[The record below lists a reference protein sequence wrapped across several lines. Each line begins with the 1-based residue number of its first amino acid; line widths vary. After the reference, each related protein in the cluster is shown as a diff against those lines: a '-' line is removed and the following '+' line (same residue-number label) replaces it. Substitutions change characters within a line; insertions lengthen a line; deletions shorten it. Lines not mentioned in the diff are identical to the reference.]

1 MPGQVSQLD
10 DNVQDTR
17 LAAQTALDA
26 VNGAIDALTLVKD
39 VFEVLED
46 IDEDAEKLE
55 SIAKGLKNALALISK
70 VGPPLSSVT
79 PFLKR
84 VIESVEERAND
95 VANGIDVE
103 SKFGDFKNNVEALIN
118 GLEGARDALEI
129 TVAELSAIEN
139 GIADAADGIENAY
152 SIPTELQNAIDQAEI
167 TAGTINGAT
176 SGIADIAEDINA
188 LKVRIDGILGDFPS
202 TAATLIGVARD
213 FIDLIGKVDF
223 LQTPMDVLND
233 ALEPVQWA
241 LDAAEAVID
250 AVINPVLDPI
260 LDSLGVTDLFE
271 QMSDAINDLI
281 PELSLFEGID
291 LDLGN
296 FEVEFGDL
304 VVEAPNLDVALE
316 PDVMARMRD
325 DVDRLA
331 VEVRKLITP
340 FDPVNLLLDDNAN
353 LAIGYD
359 GFEGRDP
366 NGIIAGG
373 TNIFAQDGDDLIS
386 GGLGDDVLHGGA
398 GNDVLIG
405 GAGDDIIDGGTGT
418 DGVILQGNLS
428 EFSIKRDTVTGDILV
443 SHTHGA
449 SDAPDLGTDVISN
462 VEYFIF
468 EDRTLHIDD
477 FDYFYDAA
485 NGETDGDG
493 ISLPGVPT
501 GPSRDF
507 MFGTDG
513 AESIAGYELMDYIA
527 ARGGNDSLY
536 GGNGS
541 DFLEGGAGFDRIDG
555 GADSDVGSYL
565 GESDRPHFVS
575 LLAPGDPR
583 QPFVSEDF
591 YVAVENLTG
600 SDNEDWLWGDDGA
613 NRLDGRGDDDVLRGL
628 GGNDSLLS
636 GKGTDLM
643 IGGAGNDT
651 VIATA
656 VDYEPTDPSTIGR
669 KLIVAGTGNDSY
681 INERGNFSSIW
692 YGGVDYAANFPM
704 FPALAAVGL
713 SPAEID
719 AMLPHHLRVDGA
731 QNLIR
736 KYDGTGN
743 LIGTDRIEGSFQVFG
758 AEGNDTFIGSDRQD
772 VYFGGEGDDLFE
784 GGARNFRPIWDTAD
798 PQNSFT
804 VHDFYD
810 GGAGDDRFRPAQG
823 RTNLEGGSGDDT
835 VEITRQGW
843 LLVDGSDD
851 AEPAGSAEVDTLD
864 FSGSDLGWAIDL
876 SGEYIGD
883 PLKLGYK
890 GVAEGHE
897 PGTMQ
902 LPGAADYA
910 AFDSLQRQLGAPG
923 GSFDLLLG
931 ESYIEIKGFEA
942 VIGSDQN
949 DFIAGN
955 DRANH
960 LRGGLGN
967 DVILGHSGSGLDV
980 LAGEDGD
987 DTLIGSSSDDR
998 ILGGDGNDDLRNA
1011 EGGIDV
1017 GGNDLMSG
1025 GRGDDIL
1032 RLFSGPGQITLSGG
1046 PGTDV
1051 ADFSGFDG
1059 PVTLDLSQG
1068 GNATIQTSG
1077 VENLRGSQHG
1087 DNLTGNHLGNNLNGQ
1102 AGNDLIDGG
1111 LGNDVLFAGEGL
1123 DSLRGGSGNDL
1134 LVVGMGGGDMQ
1145 GGAGIDTASFG
1156 PNQTGELSD
1165 GTPDW
1170 QPVQTPGQAAIH
1182 LRDGIGGFRDLS
1194 TGVAYSY
1201 TFGGIENVSG
1211 SLSDDRLTGDDARNQ
1226 LSGDAGDDLLVGLG
1240 GNDTLSGGDGN
1251 DHLVDGIDTP
1261 AFAMNADGTR
1271 DQMLRLQGYD
1281 VMPGGS
1287 FTVDMMFRA
1296 TEAPGSMQTS
1306 FLSYAVPGSTNEL
1319 LLIGTPTG
1327 GMELWIN
1334 GRHYVTNVP
1343 LTGLFDGQAH
1353 RITLSVTPDSG
1364 GNASFSLYYDGES
1377 VYSNVIVG
1385 STIGGLTAGGT
1396 LIIGQEQDQVNGAF
1410 DSNQVLRGEVG
1421 EVRVWNRA
1429 LGATEVAQKALSPVD
1444 PATEPGLVTLWVPDP
1459 ATGRMED
1466 AMGGDP
1472 LLAET
1477 ISGAGPVPVIVA
1489 QEGGGND
1496 VMNGGAGNDT
1506 LEGGAGDDDLTGG
1519 AGDDSLVG
1527 GMGED
1532 TASFAGDDAVTVDLR
1547 ISGPQDTGRGM
1558 DVLLGIEHLTS
1569 AGGNDRLFGNAL
1581 GNGLNAGDGND
1592 ILNGMEGDDTLNGGS
1607 GADWL
1612 VGNTGMDMASYDGA
1626 AAGLIADLAN
1636 AALNTGE
1643 ARGDTYIGIESLE
1656 GSAHSDSLRGDAGAN
1671 LLSGLAGNDT
1681 LVGRGGND
1689 TLMGGQGA
1697 DWLIGST
1704 GTDAASYANAAGSV
1718 IADLGN
1724 AGLNTGAAAGDS
1736 YLDVED
1742 LIGSAYGDSL
1752 RGDGASNLL
1761 SGLAG
1766 ADTLIG
1772 YDGDDSLA
1780 GDAGEDRLIGGAGS
1794 DTAVYAS
1801 AGGGLIA
1808 DLVDPTLN
1816 TGDAR
1821 GDTYL
1826 SVENL
1831 LGSAFGDV
1839 LRGNHLG
1846 NVIEGGAG
1854 GDVLIGRQG
1863 ADTMSGGDGDDVL
1876 RGDGGADV
1884 LDGGAGED
1892 LLIGGP
1898 GTDLLTGGAD
1908 ADVFLFASATEAGL
1922 GAARDQILDFEQGL
1936 DVINLAGVVPG
1947 AFSFRGTDGFTG
1959 TGAPELQLIETAG
1972 GGTVVQFDTDGDGSA
1987 DGGIRVVG
1995 VSGLTADDFIL

>member
-1 MPGQVSQLD
+1 MPSQISQLD

-26 VNGAIDALTLVKD
+26 VNGAIDALDLVKD

-55 SIAKGLKNALALISK
+55 SIAKGLKNALTLISK

-84 VIESVEERAND
+84 VIESVEERAHD

-103 SKFGDFKNNVEALIN
+103 SKFGDFKDTVAALID
-118 GLEGARDALEI
+118 GLEGARDTLEI
-129 TVAELSAIEN
+129 AVAELSAVEN

-152 SIPTELQNAIDQAEI
+152 SIPPELQNAIDQAEI
-167 TAGTINGAT
+167 IAANINNST
-176 SGIADIAEDINA
+176 SGISDLAEDINT

-241 LDAAEAVID
+241 LDAAETVIE

-260 LDSLGVTDLFE
+260 MDSLGITDLFDK
-271 QMSDAINDLI
+271 MSDAINALI
-281 PELSLFEGID
+281 PEFSLFEGID

-304 VVEAPNLDVALE
+304 VVDAPNLDVALD

-325 DVDRLA
+325 DIDRLA

-340 FDPVNLLLDDNAN
+340 FDPVNLLLDDSAN

-405 GAGDDIIDGGTGT
+405 GAGDDIIDGGSGT

-428 EFSIKRDTVTGDILV
+428 EFSIKRDTVTGNITV
-443 SHTHGA
+443 SHTHGP
-449 SDAPDLGTDVISN
+449 SQGPDLGTDVISN

-527 ARGGNDSLY
+527 ARDGNDSLY
-536 GGNGS
+536 GGNGN

-565 GESDRPHFVS
+565 GDSDRAHFVS

-583 QPFVSEDF
+583 QPFISEDF
-591 YVAVENLTG
+591 YIAVENLTG
-600 SDNEDWLWGDDGA
+600 SDNEDWLWGDDTA
-613 NRLDGRGDDDVLRGL
+613 NRLDGRGDNDVLRGL

-681 INERGNFSSIW
+681 INERGNFSSLW

-704 FPALAAVGL
+704 FPTLAAVGL

-719 AMLPHHLRVDGA
+719 AMLPDQLRVDGA
-731 QNLIR
+731 QDLIR
-736 KYDGTGN
+736 KYDSTGN
-743 LIGTDRIEGSFQVFG
+743 LIGTDRIEGSFRIYG
-758 AEGNDTFIGSDRQD
+758 AEGDDTFIGSDRQD
-772 VYFGGEGDDLFE
+772 VYFGGDGNDLFE

-798 PQNSFT
+798 PQNSFA

-823 RTNLEGGSGDDT
+823 RTNLAGGRGDDT

-843 LLVDGSDD
+843 LLVDGSEDT
-851 AEPAGSAEVDTLD
+851 EPSGSAEVDTLD

-897 PGTMQ
+897 PGTTM
-902 LPGAADYA
+902 LPGATDYA
-910 AFDSLQRQLGAPG
+910 GFDSLQRQLGAPG

-931 ESYIEIKGFEA
+931 ESYLEIKGFEA

-987 DTLIGSSSDDR
+987 DTVIGSSSDDR

-1011 EGGIDV
+1011 EGSIDV
-1017 GGNDLMSG
+1017 GGTNLMSG

-1046 PGTDV
+1046 PGVDV

-1068 GNATIQTSG
+1068 GNAGIQTSG
-1077 VENLRGSQHG
+1077 VENLRGSQNG
-1087 DNLTGNHLGNNLNGQ
+1087 DTLTGNHLGNNLNGQ

-1145 GGAGIDTASFG
+1145 GGIGIDTASFG

-1165 GTPDW
+1165 GSPDW
-1170 QPVQTPGQAAIH
+1170 QPTQTSGQAAIH
-1182 LRDGIGGFRDLS
+1182 LKDGIGGFRDLS
-1194 TGVAYSY
+1194 TGVAHTY

-1211 SLSDDRLTGDDARNQ
+1211 SLSDDRLTGDHARNQ

-1251 DHLVDGIDTP
+1251 DHLVDGIDVP

-1271 DQMLRLQGYD
+1271 DQMLRLEGYD
-1281 VMPGGS
+1281 DMPGGS

-1296 TEAPGSMQTS
+1296 TEAPGTVQTS

-1319 LLIGTPTG
+1319 LIIGTPTG

-1334 GRHYVTNVP
+1334 GQYFVTNVP
-1343 LTGLFDGQAH
+1343 LDGLFDGQPH
-1353 RITLSVTPDSG
+1353 RITLSVSPALG
-1364 GNASFSLYYDGES
+1364 GNASFSLYHDGEN
-1377 VYSNVIVG
+1377 VYSNVLTG
-1385 STIGGLTAGGT
+1385 SAIGGLTAGGT

-1444 PATEPGLVTLWVPDP
+1444 PATEPGLVTLWAPDP
-1459 ATGRMED
+1459 DTGRMED

-1477 ISGAGPVPVIVA
+1477 ISGAGPLPQIVTQA
-1489 QEGGGND
+1489 GGGKE

-1506 LEGGAGDDDLTGG
+1506 LEGGSGNDDLTGG
-1519 AGDDSLVG
+1519 AGDDSLFG
-1527 GMGED
+1527 GTGED
-1532 TASFAGDDAVTVDLR
+1532 TARFAGEDAVTVDLR
-1547 ISGPQDTGRGM
+1547 NTGPQDTGRGM
-1558 DVLLGIEHLTS
+1558 DVLQGIEHLTS

-1581 GNGLNAGDGND
+1581 ANRLDAGEGND
-1592 ILNGMEGDDTLNGGS
+1592 ILNGLEGNDTLNGGA

-1612 VGNTGMDMASYDGA
+1612 VGNIGMDMASYDGA

-1636 AALNTGE
+1636 AGLNTGE

-1671 LLSGLAGNDT
+1671 LLSGLGGADT
-1681 LVGRGGND
+1681 LVGRGGDD

-1697 DWLIGST
+1697 DRLIGST
-1704 GTDAASYANAAGSV
+1704 GTDTASYANATGSV

-1724 AGLNTGAAAGDS
+1724 TGLNTGEAAGDS
-1736 YLDVED
+1736 YLDVD
-1742 LIGSAYGDSL
+1742 NLIGSAYGDSL
-1752 RGDGASNLL
+1752 RGDGGANML

-1780 GDAGEDRLIGGAGS
+1780 GDAGADRLIGGAGS

-1801 AGGGLIA
+1801 AAGGLIA
-1808 DLVDPTLN
+1808 DLVDPSLN

-1831 LGSAFGDV
+1831 LGSSFGDV

-1846 NVIEGGAG
+1846 NVIAG
-1854 GDVLIGRQG
+1854 DLGDDVLIGRQG
-1863 ADTMSGGDGDDVL
+1863 ADSMSGGAGNDVL
-1876 RGDGGADV
+1876 RGDGGDDV
-1884 LDGGAGED
+1884 LDGGAGQD
-1892 LLIGGP
+1892 LLIGGL
-1898 GTDLLTGGAD
+1898 GTDFLTGGAD
-1908 ADVFLFASATEAGL
+1908 ADVFMFVSAAEAGL
-1922 GAARDQILDFEQGL
+1922 GAARDQILDFEQGV

-1947 AFSFRGTDGFTG
+1947 AFTFRGTDGFTG